1 MTLTALTENR
11 VFKLLQESA
20 EAWMEDNALRLS
32 AALAYYSIFSIAPLL
47 IIALSIAGLVLGA
60 DAVRGQLGP
69 HLENYIGAQ
78 AAEAVQS
85 IVQGVS
91 KPSQGWVGATVGFIT
106 LMLGAS
112 GVFAQ
117 LKDAL
122 NTIWEVKASGGGG
135 VWGFLRARLLGFGMV
150 LVIGFLLLTS
160 LVLTTVLTALSGYIE
175 RAIGLPP
182 FVGVLLGSLVSLGV
196 VTALFAFIFKVL
208 PDAQIEWRNVWIG
221 AGVTALLFELGKF
234 ALGFYLSRPSTVSGF
249 GAASSIVL
257 LLLWVYYASAILL
270 FGAEFTRVY
279 ARATGHANQPAVGAV
294 PVTEAARAQQ
304 GLVPAEA
311 VEPALRPAP
320 QPLLI
325 PGAATPNGAN
335 PLGMLLAVTGVTFL
349 AGLLARRRAEQAE
362 EPVMRI
368 REGFAGLG
376 KQAGERLAALLERGR

>member
-1 MTLTALTENR
+1 MNLRAVTGHRAFQILKDT
-11 VFKLLQESA
+11 SA
-20 EAWMEDNALRLS
+20 AWMEDNALRLS

-47 IIALSIAGLVLGA
+47 IIALSIAGLVLGP

-69 HLENYIGAQ
+69 QLERYIGAQ

-85 IVQGVS
+85 IVKGAS
-91 KPSQGWVGATVGFIT
+91 KPSQGWVGATVGFLT

-122 NTIWEVKASGGGG
+122 NTIWEVKAIGGGG
-135 VWGFLRARLLGFGMV
+135 VWGFVRARLLNFGMV

-160 LVLTTVLTALSGYIE
+160 LVLTTVLNALSGYIE
-175 RAIGLPP
+175 QVIGLPL
-182 FVGVLLGSLVSLGV
+182 FVGVLSGSLVSLGV

-208 PDAQIEWRNVWIG
+208 PDARVEWRNVWIG

-234 ALGFYLSRPSTVSGF
+234 GLGFYLSRPSTVSGF

-279 ARATGHANQPAVGAV
+279 AHTTRHHIQPAAGAV
-294 PVTEAARAQQ
+294 AVTEAERAQQ

-311 VEPALRPAP
+311 LESARLPAP
-320 QPLLI
+320 KPLVI
-325 PGAATPNGAN
+325 PVAATPNGAN
-335 PLGMLLAVTGVTFL
+335 PIGALLAVTGATFF
-349 AGLLARRRAEQAE
+349 AGLLARRRAEQAKK
-362 EPVMRI
+362 PVTGI
-368 REGFAGLG
+368 REGFDGLRER
-376 KQAGERLAALLERGR
+376 AGERFASLIKRRR